1 MTIYL
6 LTIHHYQSNTW
17 EVVGA
22 YKKRLDA
29 VKQMDKEIDN
39 MFKDIEEL
47 NMYTNHHPRHALQ
60 YLRDYYDTDISI
72 QDVEYTA

>member
-29 VKQMDKEIDN
+29 VQQMANEIEYY
-39 MFKDIEEL
+39 MFKAIEEL
-47 NMYTNHHPRHALQ
+47 NMYTNQEDALQ